1 MRDLRIKQRA
11 APPPGDDPFEFVMSD
26 GSVDRMGDII
36 EPDAW
41 ELRNFK
47 SNPVA
52 LFSHNPEFPIG
63 TWQDVAVHRGQLT
76 GRLELMEP
84 VSERLRELHAAV
96 NAGVLRAVSVG
107 FHSRKFEPIEGSK
120 VGGLRFLEAELVECS
135 LVSVPANPN
144 ALAKAKALGIS
155 RDGLQAIFGVSADKD
170 PKSSQREPRGV
181 PAVGT
186 HPPKATNMNQLS
198 ERIQDAQ
205 NDLVALT
212 DQLQAVNPDDLTQ
225 YTDLSDRIEQARS
238 QIAIWERAERNLAQ
252 SSEVVTV
259 PSSRTTVLPP
269 GTSPRAPMPKT
280 WAQPKKEAVR
290 NNGQFL
296 MNALIAMAIAHEKHL
311 QPEQA
316 LVERGWGDDVEVRA
330 CLEWMQRAAS
340 NAATTNTSTWAQELV
355 QIQYGDFLA
364 ALPIASVYSP
374 LSARGERITL
384 GRFGQISLPVEQ
396 TTPTI
401 AGSFVAEG
409 APIPVRQG
417 AFGTFTLG
425 LKKMAV
431 ITTFTRELYEHSN
444 PTIDTLLRDMI
455 GRHTIPAID
464 NILLDNNPATSVR
477 PPGIRN
483 GVSGQTPTAG
493 GGFNALVG
501 DIINLMNVL
510 VAANSFRRP
519 TWIMNPQQVLKISMT
534 QSTAGVGVF
543 PFKAEIDA
551 GMLVGYPVISSPT
564 VTAGMVILLDAAD
577 FVSLSGDD
585 PRFEVSDQATLHMED
600 TTPLAIGTPGA
611 PPTVAAPVRSL
622 FQTDTLGLRMILP
635 MNWAMRRTG
644 LVSWVTGVTW

>member
-1 MRDLRIKQRA
+1 MSDLRIKQRA
-11 APPPGDDPFEFVMSD
+11 APPPGDDPLEFVMSD

-47 SNPVA
+47 TNPVA

-155 RDGLQAIFGVSADKD
+155 RDGLQRIFGVSADKD
-170 PKSSQREPRGV
+170 PMPLQREPRGV
-181 PAVGT
+181 PAIGK

-269 GTSPRAPMPKT
+269 GASPRAPMPKT
-280 WAQPKKEAVR
+280 WAQPKKEVVR

-316 LVERGWGDDVEVRA
+316 LIERGWGDDVEVRA

-340 NAATTNTSTWAQELV
+340 NVATTNTSTWAQELV
-355 QIQYGDFLA
+355 QIQYGDFLS

-611 PPTVAAPVRSL
+611 PNTVAAPVRSL

>member
-1 MRDLRIKQRA
+1 
-11 APPPGDDPFEFVMSD
+11 
-26 GSVDRMGDII
+26 
-36 EPDAW
+36 
-41 ELRNFK
+41 
-47 SNPVA
+47 
-52 LFSHNPEFPIG
+52 
-63 TWQDVAVHRGQLT
+63 
-76 GRLELMEP
+76 
-84 VSERLRELHAAV
+84 
-96 NAGVLRAVSVG
+96 
-107 FHSRKFEPIEGSK
+107 
-120 VGGLRFLEAELVECS
+120 
-135 LVSVPANPN
+135 
-144 ALAKAKALGIS
+144 
-155 RDGLQAIFGVSADKD
+155 
-170 PKSSQREPRGV
+170 
-181 PAVGT
+181 
-186 HPPKATNMNQLS
+186 
-198 ERIQDAQ
+198 
-205 NDLVALT
+205 
-212 DQLQAVNPDDLTQ
+212 
-225 YTDLSDRIEQARS
+225 
-238 QIAIWERAERNLAQ
+238 
-252 SSEVVTV
+252 
-259 PSSRTTVLPP
+259 
-269 GTSPRAPMPKT
+269 
-280 WAQPKKEAVR
+280 
-290 NNGQFL
+290 
-296 MNALIAMAIAHEKHL
+296 
-311 QPEQA
+311 
-316 LVERGWGDDVEVRA
+316 
-330 CLEWMQRAAS
+330 
-340 NAATTNTSTWAQELV
+340 
-355 QIQYGDFLA
+355 
-364 ALPIASVYSP
+364 
-374 LSARGERITL
+374 
-384 GRFGQISLPVEQ
+384 LPVEQ

-477 PPGIRN
+477 PAGIRN

-501 DIINLMNVL
+501 DILNLMNVL

-534 QSTAGVGVF
+534 QSAAGVGVF

-564 VTAGMVILLDAAD
+564 VTPGMVILLDAAD

-611 PPTVAAPVRSL
+611 PNTVAAPVRSL